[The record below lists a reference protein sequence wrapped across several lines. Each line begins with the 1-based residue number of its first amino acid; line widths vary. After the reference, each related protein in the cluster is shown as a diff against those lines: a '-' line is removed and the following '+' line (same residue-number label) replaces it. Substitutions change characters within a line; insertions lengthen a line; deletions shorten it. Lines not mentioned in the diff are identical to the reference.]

1 MNDAAVVALVVGFT
15 AQAAI
20 ALGAWIKT
28 QRDIA
33 EVKTDIRWLKSYATH
48 RRRNDHGPKS
58 S

>member
-1 MNDAAVVALVVGFT
+1 MNDAAVIALVVGFT

-48 RRRNDHGPKS
+48 RRGQNHGPES
-58 S
+58 A